1 MGYKNIEPRW
11 KKGESGNPNGRPKK
25 LHPTLMKT
33 TAYSKSQIAD
43 IIQYMVSLTE
53 KELDQIISDNTSTV
67 FEKTISNAIKK
78 SMQKGYLDSMET
90 LLNRVYGKPEQS
102 LDITSNGKTID
113 NKIEIEILTNKIKKN
128 D

>member
-1 MGYKNIEPRW
+1 MGYKDIKPRW

-53 KELDQIISDNTSTV
+53 KEIDEIIEDTKSTV
-67 FEKTISNAIKK
+67 FEKTIANAIKK
-78 SMQKGYLDSMET
+78 SLQKGYLDSIET
-90 LLNRVYGKPEQS
+90 LLNRVHGKPNQS
-102 LDITSNGKTID
+102 VDITSNGNTID
-113 NKIEIEILTNKIKKN
+113 NKIEIEIIKSKIIEK
-128 D
+128 